1 MKFNL
6 FLITLINLTFI
17 TKNYADLVSMN
28 DTALKYVDGTGIG
41 IVLEDFLYNAG
52 SDVGEGGEFVIGG
65 LAGSQFG
72 GAEQEAKLNVTQF
85 YVSGSGSE
93 NGTKVENRTVNI
105 GRLLFPFNIELLNGN
120 NFGID
125 NKAVLEL
132 SAPQKN
138 EATADNL
145 PKAGI
150 ESYYGIS
157 TESRTERGGV
167 LVDGTEQNTVGSRVS
182 GFRSLDTTI
191 FNSRTAERPDIG
203 ISFAVSFDDEIP
215 VENLGLHLES
225 VAVDGSYLRLWG
237 DSGALRTEFSLN
249 IYTDNVEV
257 VACDGTGGNCGDS
270 VTFDGFSLEAEFGA
284 GDFQPVTFEVIPGT
298 GANSGNFIFEV
309 ASIAGQCAIDTGRG
323 SCMDNTSANNIT
335 RNKYIDYYENG
346 PAINAYIE
354 NVNVGGSNFGSTTIS
369 NLQFQYLKVET
380 HNLQ

>member
-1 MKFNL
+1 MK
-6 FLITLINLTFI
+6 INIAIILLSIFFV
-17 TKNYADLVSMN
+17 TKIQADLVSL
-28 DTALKYVDGTGIG
+28 DDAALKNVDGAGIG

-52 SDVGEGGEFVIGG
+52 SDVGEGGEFIIGG
-65 LAGSQFG
+65 LAGSQYD
-72 GAEQEAKLNVTQF
+72 GANQEAKLNVTQF
-85 YVSGSGSE
+85 YIAGSGSE
-93 NGTKVENRTVNI
+93 NGSKVEGRTVNI
-105 GRLLFPFNIELLNGN
+105 GRLLFPFNIELLNGDD
-120 NFGID
+120 FGID
-125 NKAVLEL
+125 DKAVLEL
-132 SAPQKN
+132 SAPVKN
-138 EATADNL
+138 DATADNL
-145 PKAGI
+145 PKAGSQ
-150 ESYYGIS
+150 SYFGIS
-157 TESRTERGGV
+157 TESRTERGG
-167 LVDGTEQNTVGSRVS
+167 LVGSTTQNTIGSRVS

-191 FNSRTAERPDIG
+191 FNSRAAERPDIG
-203 ISFAVSFDDEIP
+203 ISFGVSFDNEIP

-249 IYTDNVEV
+249 VYADNVEV

-284 GDFQPVTFEVIPGT
+284 GNFQPVTFEVIPGT

-309 ASIAGQCAIDTGRG
+309 ASIAGQCSINTSRG
-323 SCMDNTSANNIT
+323 SCRDNTAANIAT

-354 NVNVGGSNFGSTTIS
+354 NVNVGGSDFGSTTIS